1 MNIRIALI
9 AVVIL
14 SLPIF
19 AFAGGIEG
27 VYDCKGAGPGGAGA
41 YEGTVSIIE
50 NNDIYKVT
58 WTLGSSVYLGTGFLI
73 NDTLSIGYS
82 DSSKSWFG
90 VIVYKVKGNK
100 LKGKWITL
108 GNEKAGSEM
117 LTRRK

>member
-1 MNIRIALI
+1 MRIALI
-9 AVVIL
+9 LVIVL
-14 SLPIF
+14 SFPVF
-19 AFAGGIEG
+19 ATAGGIEG
-27 VYDCKGAGPGGAGA
+27 IYNCNGTNPDGTGG
-41 YEGTVSIIE
+41 YEGTVSIIQ

-100 LKGKWITL
+100 LEGKWITL
-108 GNEKAGSEM
+108 GNEKAGSET

>member
-1 MNIRIALI
+1 MNIRMALI
-9 AVVIL
+9 LFVIL
-14 SLPIF
+14 SLPIA

-27 VYDCKGAGPGGAGA
+27 IYDCKGINPGGAGA

-58 WTLGSSVYLGTGFLI
+58 WTLGSSVYLGTGLLI
-73 NDTLSIGYS
+73 NDMLSVGYS

-90 VIVYKVKGNK
+90 VIVYSVKGNK

-108 GNEKAGSEM
+108 GNEKAGTET